1 MNDILL
7 IVIMA
12 IFIMSL
18 IMVASTWYVNFIM
31 RNFIG
36 DKHHVIEEIINT
48 GKVPKDWSNKF
59 EKKIKK
65 LQQSE
70 NNKQQIY
77 IIRQKARASYL
88 TKLEE
93 LIKYIK
99 TTKLV
104 ENEDIRKELLEELK
118 MFCRLWKES
127 IENAI

>member
-31 RNFIG
+31 KNFIG

-65 LQQSE
+65 LQQSK

-77 IIRQKARASYL
+77 IIRQKARVSYL
-88 TKLEE
+88 RKLEE
-93 LIKYIK
+93 LIKYLK